1 MAFCSA
7 PGITKEH
14 SDAKSQGG
22 AFRGRSELCAMLRI
36 NCAMRLYSV
45 SKCGR
50 SYNGGILAG
59 ALEEWRRGDPGAPP
73 EKQKS
78 RPQGG
83 TPVVAPSPASTLRD
97 FASESRP
104 SGSGAECTGCLQR
117 DGDGK
122 PDVRIAAIVEV
133 VSIVVVDVNVIGAIP
148 VCRPVFRIRVD
159 QQERVAA
166 VPEARISHEHN
177 GAGSHAEEVR

>member
-7 PGITKEH
+7 PGIRKEH
-14 SDAKSQGG
+14 SDAQSRGG

-59 ALEEWRRGDPGAPP
+59 ALEEWRRGGPGAPP
-73 EKQKS
+73 KKQQS

-83 TPVVAPSPASTLRD
+83 YPGRG
-97 FASESRP
+97 SE
-104 SGSGAECTGCLQR
+104 L
-117 DGDGK
+117 
-122 PDVRIAAIVEV
+122 
-133 VSIVVVDVNVIGAIP
+133 
-148 VCRPVFRIRVD
+148 RVD
-159 QQERVAA
+159 TTRLRFRVAT
-166 VPEARISHEHN
+166 VRERCGMHGLPTAR
-177 GAGSHAEEVR
+177 R